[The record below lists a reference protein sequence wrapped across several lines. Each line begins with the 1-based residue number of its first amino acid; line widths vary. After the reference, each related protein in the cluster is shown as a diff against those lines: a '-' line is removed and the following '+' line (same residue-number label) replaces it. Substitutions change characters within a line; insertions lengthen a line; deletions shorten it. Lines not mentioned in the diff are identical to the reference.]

1 MSSYV
6 ASLVALSLCVI
17 FAFYQQQQRARE
29 GIAKQLTVHQRHEAI
44 DEELHNVHQISAT
57 ERFMVLRSQFLIV
70 YIFATA
76 ADWLQGSFMYSLYKN
91 THQVPE
97 ATIAALFAA
106 GFLCAGVSGTFI
118 GVLTDRF
125 GRKRAC
131 QAYCV
136 AYVLSNLT
144 MLSGNIWILMFG
156 RAMGGV
162 STTILFTAFETW
174 MVSEFHRQDL
184 THTSCS
190 LSSLYGTMSAVNGF
204 IAVGSGV
211 IAQTLVAMFASEK
224 APFMASIVCLI
235 VACYF
240 ISTLWVENHGSRTD
254 YSIKE
259 ATTALRAGASE
270 ISGMSPHVS
279 KKPINDHVLA
289 PDLLSI
295 GYATCLLEGSMYV
308 MVYSWPEALSTAR
321 PWGSANVDPPF
332 GIIFACFMSALTL
345 GSMFF
350 DYSTRDGNSRQVST
364 SFVQL
369 ALSLSA
375 LCFVVV
381 VASRQQLVRFLA
393 FCVFEFCV
401 GLYFPSIAYLRG
413 HFVKDAHR
421 ATTYG
426 LIRVP
431 LNAFVFVSLI
441 STHGG
446 MLSPLGLWDP

>member
-6 ASLVALSLCVI
+6 ASLVALGLCVI
-17 FAFYQQQQRARE
+17 FAFYQQQQRTHECA
-29 GIAKQLTVHQRHEAI
+29 AKQSTVHQRHEAI
-44 DEELHNVHQISAT
+44 DEELHNVHQSSAT
-57 ERFMVLRSQFLIV
+57 ERFMVLRNQFLIV
-70 YIFATA
+70 YVFATA

-106 GFLCAGVSGTFI
+106 GFLCAG
-118 GVLTDRF
+118 
-125 GRKRAC
+125 KKAC

-144 MLSGNIWILMFG
+144 MLSGNIWILMLG
-156 RAMGGV
+156 RALGGV

-184 THTSCS
+184 THTLCS

-211 IAQTLVAMFASEK
+211 VAQILVAIFASEK
-224 APFMASIVCLI
+224 APFMASIVCLV

-240 ISTLWVENHGSRTD
+240 ISTLWVENHRSRTD
-254 YSIKE
+254 YSIRE
-259 ATTALRAGASE
+259 ATTAPRAGVSE
-270 ISGMSPHVS
+270 
-279 KKPINDHVLA
+279 LLQ
-289 PDLLSI
+289 PDLLLI

-308 MVYSWPEALSTAR
+308 MVYSWPEAISTAR
-321 PWGSANVDPPF
+321 PWESANVDPPF

-350 DYSTRDGNSRQVST
+350 DYSTRDGNSRQLST

-381 VASRQQLVRFLA
+381 VASRRQSVRFIA

-431 LNAFVFVSLI
+431 LNVFVFVSLI
-441 STHGG
+441 SIHEGDISRENRF
-446 MLSPLGLWDP
+446 LLCSGLLLVGTYLLARRRSAS

>member
-1 MSSYV
+1 
-6 ASLVALSLCVI
+6 
-17 FAFYQQQQRARE
+17 
-29 GIAKQLTVHQRHEAI
+29 
-44 DEELHNVHQISAT
+44 
-57 ERFMVLRSQFLIV
+57 
-70 YIFATA
+70 
-76 ADWLQGSFMYSLYKN
+76 MYSLYKN

-240 ISTLWVENHGSRTD
+240 ISTLWVGLLKNSSMLGTTTNCTLPRSRITGH
-254 YSIKE
+254 E
-259 ATTALRAGASE
+259 L
-270 ISGMSPHVS
+270 
-279 KKPINDHVLA
+279 
-289 PDLLSI
+289 
-295 GYATCLLEGSMYV
+295 
-308 MVYSWPEALSTAR
+308 
-321 PWGSANVDPPF
+321 
-332 GIIFACFMSALTL
+332 IIA
-345 GSMFF
+345 
-350 DYSTRDGNSRQVST
+350 
-364 SFVQL
+364 
-369 ALSLSA
+369 
-375 LCFVVV
+375 
-381 VASRQQLVRFLA
+381 
-393 FCVFEFCV
+393 
-401 GLYFPSIAYLRG
+401 
-413 HFVKDAHR
+413 
-421 ATTYG
+421 
-426 LIRVP
+426 
-431 LNAFVFVSLI
+431 
-441 STHGG
+441 
-446 MLSPLGLWDP
+446 